1 MLQDLAMTERK
12 LCVAV
17 VTGAHGVRGAV
28 RLKSFTAEPEAVAGY
43 RPLTDRS
50 GARTFALTLT
60 GRAKDALVA
69 HIDGIDDRDAAQA
82 LKGTEL
88 FIERGQLGPTDDED
102 EFYQADLMGLRAETA
117 DGAVYGTVRAVQNYG
132 AGDLLEVDR
141 IDGGSVLLPF
151 DRTVVPVVDL
161 QAGRVVVVPMAETEA
176 DAGDEGPG
184 E

>member
-1 MLQDLAMTERK
+1 MPLDLAMTERR

-69 HIDGIDDRDAAQA
+69 RIDGIDDRDAAQA

-88 FIERGQLGPTDDED
+88 FIERAQLAAPEDED
-102 EFYQADLMGLRAETA
+102 EFYQADLVGLRAETA
-117 DGAVYGTVRAVQNYG
+117 DGALYGTVRAVQNFG
-132 AGDLLEVDR
+132 AGDLLEVER
-141 IDGGSVLLPF
+141 PEGGSELLPF
-151 DRTVVPVVDL
+151 NREVVPEIDL
-161 QAGRVVVVPMAETEA
+161 QAGRLVVVPMAETV
-176 DAGDEGPG
+176 AGDG
-184 E
+184 EPTA

>member
-1 MLQDLAMTERK
+1 MTERK

-69 HIDGIDDRDAAQA
+69 RIDGVEDRDAAQA

-88 FIERGQLGPTDDED
+88 FIERAQLSAPEEED
-102 EFYQADLMGLRAETA
+102 EFYQADLIGLSVETA
-117 DGAVYGTVRAVQNYG
+117 DGAAYGTVRAVQNYG
-132 AGDLLEVDR
+132 AGDLLEVER
-141 IDGGSVLLPF
+141 ADGGSELLPF
-151 DRTVVPVVDL
+151 NREVVPEVDL
-161 QAGRVVVVPMAETEA
+161 EAGRVVVVPMAEA
-176 DAGDEGPG
+176 VAGDEESPA
-184 E
+184 

>member
-1 MLQDLAMTERK
+1 MPLDLAMTDSK

-50 GARTFALTLT
+50 GARVFALTLT

-69 HIDGIDDRDAAQA
+69 RIDGIDDRDAAQA

-88 FIERGQLGPTDDED
+88 FIDRAQLAAPEDED
-102 EFYQADLMGLRAETA
+102 EFYQADLIGLRAETE
-117 DGAVYGTVRAVQNYG
+117 DGAVYGTVRAIQNFG
-132 AGDLLEVDR
+132 AGDLLEVAR
-141 IDGGSVLLPF
+141 PDGGLELLPF
-151 DRTVVPVVDL
+151 NHDVVPVVDL
-161 QAGRVVVVPMAETEA
+161 ETGRVVVVPMQEA
-176 DAGDEGPG
+176 PAGDE
-184 E
+184 ETRT